1 MIPRDIQVLGW
12 LRGYDR
18 SALRADTL
26 AGLTV
31 AALLVPQAMAYALLA
46 GLPPEAGLY
55 AAAIPVLVY
64 AVLGTS
70 RELSVGPV
78 AIVSLLTATELARV
92 TESGEAGY
100 VEAAATLALLVAVV
114 HILMG
119 VTRIGFAVNF
129 ISHPVLVGFT
139 SAAAILIALSQVRHL
154 IGVDI
159 DGGGTAAETLAE
171 LWRARGEATWLPLVV
186 GGCALL
192 FVGFMR
198 VRRRTSPAA
207 LVATIA
213 GIAAVLTFDLR
224 ERGLATV
231 GEVPRGLPAPS
242 LPDLGGALLV
252 DLLPAAVL
260 ITVIGYL
267 EAIAVGKTYAKRRGY
282 SLRPNQELIAM
293 GAANAAA
300 GAFGGYPV
308 SGSFS
313 RTAQNASAGAR
324 TQMSSVVVSV
334 AMIAVLILLAPA
346 LEPLPTAVLAAL
358 IMVAVAGLI
367 DIVELRRLGRV
378 KPSDLVVAL
387 VAFVATLLLG
397 VEIGLLVAILAS
409 FLVVAGRSLLPRA
422 RELGRVPGTDYFRD
436 RRVFAEVE
444 IDPAVAILRFDAD
457 LTFLNAR
464 WLRRGL
470 AGVVRGRARM
480 PDAVVIDVSGV
491 NAIDSSAED
500 QLSELVAD
508 YAISG
513 TPIHLAGAKA
523 PVREVLQRS
532 GLWGTLGPRT
542 HPALADAVR
551 AASAEPARRP
561 DRERRP
567 G

>member
-1 MIPRDIQVLGW
+1 MIPRDIDILGW

-18 SALRADTL
+18 SSLRADTI

-46 GLPPEAGLY
+46 GLPPQAGLY

-92 TESGEAGY
+92 TAEGSADY
-100 VEAAATLALLVAVV
+100 IEAAATLALLVAAVHVV
-114 HILMG
+114 MG

-139 SAAAILIALSQVRHL
+139 AAAAILIALSQVRHL
-154 IGVDI
+154 LGVEI
-159 DGGGTAAETLAE
+159 DGGGTAAETLIE
-171 LWRARGEATWLPLVV
+171 LWDARGDATWLPLVV
-186 GGCALL
+186 GGAALV
-192 FVGFMR
+192 FVGVMR

-207 LVATIA
+207 LIATIV
-213 GIAAVLTFDLR
+213 GIGAVLALDLR
-224 ERGLATV
+224 DRGLATV
-231 GEVPRGLPAPS
+231 GEVPRGLPAPA
-242 LPDLGGALLV
+242 LPDLSGSLLI

-267 EAIAVGKTYAKRRGY
+267 EAIAVGKAYAKRQGY
-282 SLRPNQELIAM
+282 RLRPNQELVAM

-324 TQMSSVVVSV
+324 TQMSSVVVSI
-334 AMIAVLILLAPA
+334 AMIAVLVLLAPA

-358 IMVAVAGLI
+358 IMVAVAGLV
-367 DIVELRRLGRV
+367 DIAELRRLGRV

-387 VAFVATLLLG
+387 VAFGATLILG
-397 VEIGLLVAILAS
+397 VEIGLLVAILTS
-409 FLVVAGRSLLPRA
+409 FVVVAGRSLLPRT

-436 RRVFAEVE
+436 RRVFPEVE
-444 IDPAVAILRFDAD
+444 IDSGVAILRFDAD

-464 WLRRGL
+464 WLRRAL
-470 AGVVRGRARM
+470 AGVVRGRDQM
-480 PDAVVIDVSGV
+480 PSAVVIDVSGV
-491 NAIDSSAED
+491 NAIDSSAEE
-500 QLSELVAD
+500 QLAELVTD
-508 YAISG
+508 YQASG

-523 PVREVLQRS
+523 PVRDVLQRS
-532 GLWGTLGPRT
+532 GLWQEMGART

-551 AASAEPARRP
+551 AAAAEP
-561 DRERRP
+561 ERRP
-567 G
+567 ATERRPR

>member
-1 MIPRDIQVLGW
+1 MIPRDVQVLGW
-12 LRGYDR
+12 LRRYDR
-18 SALRADTL
+18 SALRADTI

-46 GLPPEAGLY
+46 GLPPQAGLY

-64 AVLGTS
+64 AVLGSS

-92 TESGEAGY
+92 TASGDVDYA
-100 VEAAATLALLVAVV
+100 EAAAGLAILVAGV

-119 VTRIGFAVNF
+119 VARIGFAVNF

-139 SAAAILIALSQVRHL
+139 AAAAILIALSQVRHL
-154 IGVDI
+154 IGVEI
-159 DGGGTAAETLAE
+159 DGGGTAAETVAE
-171 LWRARGEATWLPLVV
+171 LWGARGEATWLPLVV
-186 GGCALL
+186 GGSALA
-192 FVGFMR
+192 FVGAMR
-198 VRRRTSPAA
+198 IRARTSPAA
-207 LVATIA
+207 LLAAVA
-213 GIAAVLTFDLR
+213 GILAVLAFDLR

-231 GEVPRGLPAPS
+231 GEVPRGLPAPGV
-242 LPDLGGALLV
+242 PDLGAGLFV

-267 EAIAVGKTYAKRRGY
+267 EAIAVGRAYARRRGY
-282 SLRPNQELIAM
+282 RLRPNQELVAM

-313 RTAQNASAGAR
+313 RTAQNATAGAR
-324 TQMSSVVVSV
+324 TQMSSVVVGV
-334 AMIAVLILLAPA
+334 TMLAVLVVLAPA

-358 IMVAVAGLI
+358 IIVAVAGLI
-367 DIVELRRLGRV
+367 DVGEMRRLGRV
-378 KPSDLVVAL
+378 KPSDLAVAL
-387 VAFVATLLLG
+387 LAFGATLALG
-397 VEIGLLVAILAS
+397 VEIGLLVAVLAS
-409 FLVVAGRSLLPRA
+409 FVVVAGRSLLPRT

-436 RRVFAEVE
+436 RRVFPEVT
-444 IDPAVAILRFDAD
+444 IDPRVAILRFDAD

-464 WLRRGL
+464 WLRRAL
-470 AGVVRGRARM
+470 AGVVRARERM
-480 PDAVVIDVSGV
+480 PRAVVIDLSGV

-500 QLSELVAD
+500 QLAELVAD
-508 YAISG
+508 YAASG
-513 TPIHLAGAKA
+513 APVHLAGAKA

-532 GLWGTLGPRT
+532 GLWAALGARA

-551 AASAEPARRP
+551 AAAAEPERPPAREKRAP
-561 DRERRP
+561 
-567 G
+567 